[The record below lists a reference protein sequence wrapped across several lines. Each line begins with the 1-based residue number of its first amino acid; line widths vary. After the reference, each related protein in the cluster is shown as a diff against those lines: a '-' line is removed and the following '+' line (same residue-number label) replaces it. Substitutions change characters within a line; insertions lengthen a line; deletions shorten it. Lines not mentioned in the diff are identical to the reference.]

1 LKLVGYQNFKSK
13 DYLIIFKTNP
23 HKQEQKK
30 AFHKPFTAKN
40 DAIISIEYKHPPIGA
55 ETI

>member
-13 DYLIIFKTNP
+13 NYLIIFKTNP

-40 DAIISIEYKHPPIGA
+40 DAITSIEYKHPPIGA
-55 ETI
+55 ETK